1 MTGRGTIIA
10 LGLAL
15 ALAAPAGVA
24 AAAQADLF
32 PPVAADL
39 REPAEAET
47 AEMNRVAA
55 EMEAAREAGSFD
67 AAARLADELGVLV
80 EATYGPDHPVAADL
94 MTQRARTD
102 LARGD
107 YAAAAAGFEAAL
119 ELRRRRLPD
128 GHPDLA
134 EGLNNLGSIYGY
146 VGRYAEA
153 EPLLRQAVAIWT
165 ETLGPEAA
173 DTLQAR
179 FNLAFNMLDQGRYP
193 EGASEARAVA
203 EVQRRLDPRGAGLA
217 ETLTLLGQLT
227 EFGGDAV
234 AAEPVLREALEIRL
248 EVAGAD
254 SSAAAISMNAL
265 AGVLRYLG
273 RLPEAEA
280 LLLRA
285 VAIWEEGLGPDHPF
299 TDAGLHHLGL
309 VIGSQGRHEEAVAL
323 FAPLL
328 AGREARLGAEHPET
342 LQTAAALA
350 SVYVAQGRALEA
362 EPLHRRVLDS
372 YATGLGEAHPLT
384 HSAHD
389 RMGDILLA
397 QGRAGEA
404 VEQFRRAMELRTAHA
419 PENRGYQAESA
430 VGLAR
435 ALDLLGDGEGAER
448 QWLDAL
454 DMRREALPP
463 GHPDLAL
470 TLGGAGRQALRN
482 GRPGDALDR
491 LRRAEAALLEAAP
504 ARSGRAWR
512 GRGGLTPAAVI
523 FRPRVD
529 AAWAAAATP

>member
-1 MTGRGTIIA
+1 MTGRATFIA

-15 ALAAPAGVA
+15 ALAAAGAARADPAGPF
-24 AAAQADLF
+24 AD
-32 PPVAADL
+32 VAADL
-39 REPAEAET
+39 REPDDAET
-47 AEMNRVAA
+47 ERMNRVAA
-55 EMEAAREAGSFD
+55 EMEAAREAGDFD
-67 AAARLADELGVLV
+67 AATRLADELGRLV
-80 EATYGPDHPVAADL
+80 ETTFGPDHPVAADL

-119 ELRRRRLPD
+119 ELRRRRLPE

-153 EPLLRQAVAIWT
+153 EPLLRQATAIWT
-165 ETLGPEAA
+165 ETLGPEAT

-193 EGASEARAVA
+193 EGVVEARAVA
-203 EVQRRLDPRGAGLA
+203 DIQRRLEPRGRALA

-227 EFGGDAV
+227 EYGGDA
-234 AAEPVLREALEIRL
+234 AGAEPVLREALEIRM
-248 EVAGAD
+248 EAAGPR

-265 AGVLRYLG
+265 AGVLRFLG
-273 RLPEAEA
+273 RPSEAEA

-285 VAIWEEGLGPDHPF
+285 VAIWEETLGPDHPF

-323 FAPLL
+323 FVPLL
-328 AGREARLGAEHPET
+328 AGREARLGPGHPET

-350 SVYVAQGRALEA
+350 SVFVAQGRALEA

-372 YATGLGEAHPLT
+372 YVADLGEAHPLT

-389 RMGDILLA
+389 RMADILLA
-397 QGRAGEA
+397 QGRAEEA
-404 VEQFRRAMELRTAHA
+404 AEQYRRAVALRATHA
-419 PENRGYQAESA
+419 PENLGYQAES
-430 VGLAR
+430 VSGLAR
-435 ALDLLGDGEGAER
+435 AMAALGDGEGAER
-448 QWLDAL
+448 YWLEVLA
-454 DMRREALPP
+454 MRREALPA

-470 TLGGAGRQALRN
+470 TLGAAGRQALRN
-482 GRPGDALDR
+482 GRPADALAR
-491 LRRAEAALLEAAP
+491 LREAEAALVETVTTRS
-504 ARSGRAWR
+504 ARTWR
-512 GRGGLTPAAVI
+512 GRGGLSPAAVI

-529 AAWAAAATP
+529 AAWAAAQTP